1 MSAHRP
7 WRGLLLLCIA
17 GLILCTTP
25 ARAEYADGWRAF
37 QRGEY
42 TRAVDLW
49 RQSAWLQDDIH
60 AQKQLGD
67 LYRQGKFVQRDL
79 IESYV
84 WYYLAL
90 INPAILGRSMDA
102 EREMSELLREVVVQ
116 LDRLAFFMTEKQK
129 QQAQDRI
136 VYILSSR
143 GAEGHFRLAEIYN
156 VEDRTGAYGCSS
168 LNSRDHD
175 PRGYP
180 KSDAPRGADSFAR
193 SASLWVFCVFNPRY
207 PSFNVVPKNN
217 MDALVHFMI
226 ANRLG
231 QPAARLSLQS
241 YNKFIVTT
249 YGTTGVAPQVGSADS
264 DAAGGIGP
272 EGGIF
277 PYNLRKYYAVDII
290 ARAEALAEVW
300 QPPFEV
306 YPGGHSDESK
316 GPFERQDA
324 LKRVASELDPR
335 FLQEALKFLTFYEG
349 EVDGERGGETKKAI
363 ARYQASIGAP
373 TTGNLSPEDTVR
385 LIKDVADRGYAPV
398 QAALGTM
405 YFHGIGEPQNY
416 ARAEFWFEKA
426 SDQLN
431 PYALFNLAVM
441 YRDGLGVELD
451 ASQAAT
457 YFIMAKR
464 VLQSQKKKS
473 GTMQPEIKM
482 IDRELRA
489 LGWASE

>member
-1 MSAHRP
+1 
-7 WRGLLLLCIA
+7 
-17 GLILCTTP
+17 
-25 ARAEYADGWRAF
+25 
-37 QRGEY
+37 
-42 TRAVDLW
+42 
-49 RQSAWLQDDIH
+49 
-60 AQKQLGD
+60 
-67 LYRQGKFVQRDL
+67 
-79 IESYV
+79 
-84 WYYLAL
+84 
-90 INPAILGRSMDA
+90 
-102 EREMSELLREVVVQ
+102 
-116 LDRLAFFMTEKQK
+116 
-129 QQAQDRI
+129 
-136 VYILSSR
+136 
-143 GAEGHFRLAEIYN
+143 
-156 VEDRTGAYGCSS
+156 
-168 LNSRDHD
+168 
-175 PRGYP
+175 
-180 KSDAPRGADSFAR
+180 
-193 SASLWVFCVFNPRY
+193 
-207 PSFNVVPKNN
+207 

-231 QPAARLSLQS
+231 QPAARMSLES
-241 YNKFIVTT
+241 YNKFIVSV
-249 YGTTGVAPQVGSADS
+249 YGTTKVDPQAGANDS
-264 DAAGGIGP
+264 DSYGGLGP
-272 EGGIF
+272 ESTIF
-277 PYNLRKYYAVDII
+277 PYSLRRYFALDII
-290 ARAEALAEVW
+290 SRAEALAEVW

-335 FLQEALKFLTFYEG
+335 FLQEALKFLTFYSG
-349 EVDGERGGETKKAI
+349 DIDSAKGGETHQAI

-416 ARAEFWFEKA
+416 ARAKFWFEKA
-426 SDQLN
+426 ADQLN

-464 VLQSQKKKS
+464 VMQSQKMRS

-482 IDRELRA
+482 IDHELRA
-489 LGWASE
+489 LGWSSE

>member
-1 MSAHRP
+1 MSAHKP
-7 WRGLLLLCIA
+7 WPSLLLLCVLSVLVSFA
-17 GLILCTTP
+17 KP
-25 ARAEYADGWRAF
+25 AHAEYADGWRAF

-49 RQSAWLQDDIH
+49 RQSAWLQDDVH
-60 AQKQLGD
+60 AQQQLGE

-90 INPAILGRSMDA
+90 INPSILGRSVDA
-102 EREMSELLREVVVQ
+102 EKEMSELLREVVVQ

-136 VYILSSR
+136 VYILASR

-156 VEDRTGAYGCSS
+156 VEDRTGENGCRR
-168 LNSRDHD
+168 LDGGERK
-175 PRGYP
+175 GYP
-180 KSDAPRGADSFAR
+180 RTDAPAPRASDDFAKY
-193 SASLWVFCVFNPRY
+193 ANLWIFCVFNPKY
-207 PSFNVVPKNN
+207 PSFNVIPKNN
-217 MDALVHFMI
+217 MDSLVHFMI

-231 QPAARLSLQS
+231 QPAARMSLES
-241 YNKFIVTT
+241 YNRFIVST
-249 YGTTGVAPQVGSADS
+249 YGTTKADPVS
-264 DAAGGIGP
+264 GENVSGADNLI
-272 EGGIF
+272 ESSVF
-277 PYNLRKYYAVDII
+277 PYSLRRYFSLDII
-290 ARAEALAEVW
+290 SRAEALAEVW

-335 FLQEALKFLTFYEG
+335 FLQEALKFLTFYNG
-349 EVDGERGGETKKAI
+349 DVDSSKGAETRQAV

-416 ARAEFWFEKA
+416 ARAKFWFEKA
-426 SDQLN
+426 ADQLN

-464 VLQSQKKKS
+464 VMQSQKVKS
-473 GTMQPEIKM
+473 GAMQPEIKM

-489 LGWASE
+489 LGWSSE